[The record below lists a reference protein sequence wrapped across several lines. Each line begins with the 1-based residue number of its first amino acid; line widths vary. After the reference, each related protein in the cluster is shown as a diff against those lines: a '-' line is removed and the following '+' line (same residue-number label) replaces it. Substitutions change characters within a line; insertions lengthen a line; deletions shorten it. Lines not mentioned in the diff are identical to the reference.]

1 MSFIIVLYLLKLLT
15 NKICICL
22 IQIQGREE
30 EVDDNGCRRREEE
43 DVGDYQYF
51 LFDSMSKKVRL
62 YNCKKGQRRSAG
74 KGKADMR
81 HQDITEDGR
90 GSLEVEEECKREK
103 IEQ

>member
-1 MSFIIVLYLLKLLT
+1 MSFIVILYLLKLLS

-30 EVDDNGCRRREEE
+30 EVDDKGCRRSEEE
-43 DVGDYQYF
+43 DVGEYRHF
-51 LFDSMSKKVRL
+51 LIDSMSKKVRL
-62 YNCKKGQRRSAG
+62 YNCKKGQRCSAG
-74 KGKADMR
+74 KGKTDTS

-103 IEQ
+103 IRQ

>member
-1 MSFIIVLYLLKLLT
+1 MNFIIVLYLLKLLT

-30 EVDDNGCRRREEE
+30 EVEGNCCRRSEEE
-43 DVGDYQYF
+43 DVSEYRHF
-51 LFDSMSKKVRL
+51 LFESTSKKVRF
-62 YNCKKGQRRSAG
+62 YNCKKGQRSSAG

-103 IEQ
+103 IK

>member
-1 MSFIIVLYLLKLLT
+1 MSFIVILYLLKLLT
-15 NKICICL
+15 NQICICL

-30 EVDDNGCRRREEE
+30 EVDDNGCMRSEQE
-43 DVGDYQYF
+43 DVGEYRHF

-81 HQDITEDGR
+81 HQDIIEDGR
-90 GSLEVEEECKREK
+90 GSLEDEEECKRE
-103 IEQ
+103 IIRQ